1 MIAGW
6 PALRYNGLM
15 WARRMTYKPTRLS
28 LGVAL
33 LATLAASCAPKPL
46 TLGFIG
52 GLSGRNADLGISGR
66 NGALIAVEE
75 ANEKGGARGRRV
87 VLEPIDDAQDGDKAV
102 AAYASLSAA
111 GAYAIIGP
119 MTSDMALAIVAAHD
133 KGPPLVS
140 PTASSPLLSGL
151 DDIFLR
157 VNPPNASEAE
167 WLARYAHADGVRTP
181 LVIYDESNKAFSEG
195 IAAAFSARYAELSG
209 RQAMRIAFDSERG
222 ARHAALAAEARETGA
237 DGLVIVAS
245 ASEAANLAQ
254 QLRKAGYDGL
264 LYGTGWAMTQ
274 ALLDNGGAS
283 IEGMAFTHYFD
294 PNGVGDRW
302 LRFRSRYER
311 QFGRPA
317 DFVAGLGWLAAS
329 AAIEAYRSAPRL
341 PAKEAILKRGSFD
354 GLQGELIMDRYGDA
368 ELERFKIV
376 VRDGAFVSSP

>member
-1 MIAGW
+1 M
-6 PALRYNGLM
+6 LRPSPH
-15 WARRMTYKPTRLS
+15 RTKPLS
-28 LGVAL
+28 FGVAL
-33 LATLAASCAPKPL
+33 LATLVASCSPKPL

-75 ANEKGGARGRRV
+75 ANETGGVRGRRV
-87 VLEPIDDAQDGDKAV
+87 ALEPFDDAQDGAKAV
-102 AAYASLSAA
+102 AAYAGLSAA
-111 GAYAIIGP
+111 GAYAVIGP
-119 MTSDMALAIVAAHD
+119 MTSDMALAIVAAYED
-133 KGPPLVS
+133 GPPLVS

-167 WLARYAHADGVRTP
+167 WLARYAYADGLRRP
-181 LVIYDESNKAFSEG
+181 LALYDESNKAFSEG
-195 IAAAFSARYAELSG
+195 IAAVFSARYAELSG
-209 RQAMRIAFDSERG
+209 LPARSLAFDSER
-222 ARHAALAAEARETGA
+222 AVSYAALAAEAREAGA
-237 DGLVIVAS
+237 DGVVIVAS

-254 QLRKAGYDGL
+254 QLRRAGFTGL

-283 IEGMAFTHYFD
+283 VEGMAFTHYFD
-294 PNGVGDRW
+294 PNGAGERW
-302 LRFRSRYER
+302 REFRSRYER

-329 AAIEAYRSAPRL
+329 AAIEAYRAAPRL
-341 PAKEAILKRGSFD
+341 SAKEAILKRGSFA
-354 GLQGELIMDRYGDA
+354 GLQGELIIDRYGDA

-376 VRDGAFVSSP
+376 VRDGAFASAR